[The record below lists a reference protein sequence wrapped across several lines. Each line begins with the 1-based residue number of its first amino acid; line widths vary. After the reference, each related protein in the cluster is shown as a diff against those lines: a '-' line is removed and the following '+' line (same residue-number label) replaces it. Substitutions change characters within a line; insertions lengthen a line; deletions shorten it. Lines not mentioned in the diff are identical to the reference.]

1 MHAKCQLLCLQSDL
15 MRMLPASGKAEVNA
29 VKRVE
34 SKTFLWIMLGANP
47 LSEAFVT
54 AIGQLRTV

>member
-1 MHAKCQLLCLQSDL
+1 

-54 AIGQLRTV
+54 AIDQLRTV